1 MRKADDA
8 STYPLP
14 SDDDVARPDSVDV
27 PSEVRL
33 FGRAVRWEM
42 TPVARAEAA
51 RLTAPLVVEMELYF
65 SCLIRKA
72 VRFHCPHVGDTEPAD
87 EAHLTHHLRLRFR
100 PVTTRHCALPADA
113 SAPPLE
119 TMPVTRPHAFVPR
132 WLKLDYRHG
141 AWCGEFGY

>member
-1 MRKADDA
+1 MREAEDGI
-8 STYPLP
+8 TYPLP
-14 SDDDVARPDSVDV
+14 ADDTAYRDGVDG
-27 PSEVRL
+27 PTEVRL

-42 TPVARAEAA
+42 SPAA
-51 RLTAPLVVEMELYF
+51 HAAATQLTAPLIVEMELYF

-72 VRFHCPHVGDTEPAD
+72 VRFHTPDASNVEAAD
-87 EAHLTHHLRLRFR
+87 EAHLTRHLRLRFR
-100 PVTTRHCALPADA
+100 PVTTQHCALPTDA

-141 AWCGEFGY
+141 IWYGEFGY